1 MTNAYMSS
9 HCLQMIVQRVLVCL
23 ALLDVPVLL
32 LGRPLFLYFRH
43 RNNRRTVGIL
53 VCCCIFDKIMNISGF
68 PRAVEFLEY
77 HGILKGQFQTLKV
90 REFYIC
96 FCPSHGQIK
105 GIFVLQLHSVVYL
118 RAVFCVNSVYR
129 YPRLWH
135 AQALNWVSLSVFL
148 APEQCVVPISDPLPQ
163 IKSLSD
169 CLILTP
175 PPHLTLNLPILGR

>member
-43 RNNRRTVGIL
+43 RNNRRMVGIL

-68 PRAVEFLEY
+68 PRVMEFLEY
-77 HGILKGQFQTLKV
+77 HGIFKGPFQTLKV
-90 REFYIC
+90 REFYIY
-96 FCPSHGQIK
+96 FSPSHGIS

-118 RAVFCVNSVYR
+118 HAVFCVNSVYR
-129 YPRLWH
+129 QPRL
-135 AQALNWVSLSVFL
+135 
-148 APEQCVVPISDPLPQ
+148 
-163 IKSLSD
+163 
-169 CLILTP
+169 
-175 PPHLTLNLPILGR
+175 